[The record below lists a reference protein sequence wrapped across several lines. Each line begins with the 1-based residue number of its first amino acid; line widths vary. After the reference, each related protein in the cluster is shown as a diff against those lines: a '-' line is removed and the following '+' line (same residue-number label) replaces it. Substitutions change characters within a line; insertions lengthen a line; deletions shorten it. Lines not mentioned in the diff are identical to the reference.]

1 MTDTGETAEFS
12 LKTPSVPVS
21 WIYSLPKEKL
31 IKVLEGMDQDTAGTV
46 DELRKRLSTFL
57 KTNPTQTSSRPTSPT
72 PPTTDPTQR
81 DTTMAVCEKV
91 RKWGLNFDGVGD
103 AISFLERIQELRE
116 CCDIT
121 GGDLLKALPLLFRGN
136 AILWYRNN
144 KEFWTSWEDFLNDFK
159 TQYLPPRYDYLI
171 EEEIRARHQRPTESF
186 QAYLTAI
193 LTLMRRGKALNDSER
208 VERVYRNMRP
218 EYKLYARRDAF
229 KTLKELAALAAEYE
243 LIQRESRMAP
253 GYALGATNP
262 RRPEQRVQAAPA
274 TNVARENDHQQAAV
288 LQGTRNGDERSRTS
302 DRQPE
307 RLSNPRSRCWRCGR
321 EGHTR
326 MNCRNRSVLFCSRCG
341 LLNVASKD
349 CRCQGNASL
358 SGSRG

>member
-136 AILWYRNN
+136 AILWYR
-144 KEFWTSWEDFLNDFK
+144 KLRVAGMSVDALVDTGATVSCMSQRLLDQLPK
-159 TQYLPPRYDYLI
+159 TAIRSVQSSRTKLSLANGDTV
-171 EEEIRARHQRPTESF
+171 ESRARTSVQIELGRTTLPISFVIMPKNTYDIILGMDALKQMNIVIDVGKREVRHAMKKDNPSTHLESV
-186 QAYLTAI
+186 AAI
-193 LTLMRRGKALNDSER
+193 LTE
-208 VERVYRNMRP
+208 EQ
-218 EYKLYARRDAF
+218 KL
-229 KTLKELAALAAEYE
+229 
-243 LIQRESRMAP
+243 
-253 GYALGATNP
+253 
-262 RRPEQRVQAAPA
+262 
-274 TNVARENDHQQAAV
+274 
-288 LQGTRNGDERSRTS
+288 DE
-302 DRQPE
+302 
-307 RLSNPRSRCWRCGR
+307 
-321 EGHTR
+321 
-326 MNCRNRSVLFCSRCG
+326 
-341 LLNVASKD
+341 
-349 CRCQGNASL
+349 
-358 SGSRG
+358 